1 MGKSSRLAHRLFS
14 KCLKPCSH
22 LIIRELAALGQ
33 FQYPHCL
40 GHSSVPLIHT
50 DLLPKLFLLQAV
62 VRPVIF
68 HMGRAAV
75 FLALCLLAVSAYLPA
90 GSVCFAG
97 CDVVAVDSIVARVQQ
112 KVSFSFMNL
121 STKNWR
127 LKKNSKLFLSKQS
140 HSQTQYLT
148 FTNSSVKKAAAR
160 WIGFQQAA
168 AALKTRMEAARI
180 HHSLTQLTVFSWSVQ
195 RKKTTCFTSRFL
207 AAGEG
212 FEPSQTES
220 ESVVLPL
227 HNPAISLFCLAVCFP
242 AARTGVII
250 PNFRRL
256 SIGFL
261 KYFSLRL
268 ISSFFHPFILFPHF
282 IASLFCGY
290 HL

>member
-1 MGKSSRLAHRLFS
+1 
-14 KCLKPCSH
+14 
-22 LIIRELAALGQ
+22 
-33 FQYPHCL
+33 
-40 GHSSVPLIHT
+40 
-50 DLLPKLFLLQAV
+50 
-62 VRPVIF
+62 
-68 HMGRAAV
+68 
-75 FLALCLLAVSAYLPA
+75 
-90 GSVCFAG
+90 
-97 CDVVAVDSIVARVQQ
+97 
-112 KVSFSFMNL
+112 MNL

-127 LKKNSKLFLSKQS
+127 LKKNSKLLLSKQS
-140 HSQTQYLT
+140 HSQTQCLT
-148 FTNSSVKKAAAR
+148 FANSSVKKAAVR

-168 AALKTRMEAARI
+168 AVLKTRMEAARI
-180 HHSLTQLTVFSWSVQ
+180 HHSLTQLTVFSWSIQ
-195 RKKTTCFTSRFL
+195 RKNDLLLQVVFL

-242 AARTGVII
+242 VARTGVII

-268 ISSFFHPFILFPHF
+268 ISSFFHRFVLFPHF

>member
-1 MGKSSRLAHRLFS
+1 
-14 KCLKPCSH
+14 
-22 LIIRELAALGQ
+22 
-33 FQYPHCL
+33 
-40 GHSSVPLIHT
+40 
-50 DLLPKLFLLQAV
+50 
-62 VRPVIF
+62 
-68 HMGRAAV
+68 
-75 FLALCLLAVSAYLPA
+75 
-90 GSVCFAG
+90 
-97 CDVVAVDSIVARVQQ
+97 
-112 KVSFSFMNL
+112 MNL

-127 LKKNSKLFLSKQS
+127 LKKNSKLLLSKQS
-140 HSQTQYLT
+140 HSQTQCLT
-148 FTNSSVKKAAAR
+148 FTNSGVKKAAAR

-168 AALKTRMEAARI
+168 AVLKMRMEAARI
-180 HHSLTQLTVFSWSVQ
+180 HHSLTNWLY
-195 RKKTTCFTSRFL
+195 SRGLYKEKNDLLLQVVFL

-242 AARTGVII
+242 VARTGVII

-268 ISSFFHPFILFPHF
+268 ISSFFHRFVLFPHF

>member
-90 GSVCFAG
+90 GPVCFAG

-195 RKKTTCFTSRFL
+195 RKKTTCSTSRFFGSGRRIRTL
-207 AAGEG
+207 TNRVRVCRATLTQSRY
-212 FEPSQTES
+212 FF
-220 ESVVLPL
+220 VLP
-227 HNPAISLFCLAVCFP
+227 C
-242 AARTGVII
+242 G
-250 PNFRRL
+250 
-256 SIGFL
+256 
-261 KYFSLRL
+261 
-268 ISSFFHPFILFPHF
+268 LFPCRKDRCYYTKLSTIVNRF
-282 IASLFCGY
+282 FKIFFSSTNF
-290 HL
+290 